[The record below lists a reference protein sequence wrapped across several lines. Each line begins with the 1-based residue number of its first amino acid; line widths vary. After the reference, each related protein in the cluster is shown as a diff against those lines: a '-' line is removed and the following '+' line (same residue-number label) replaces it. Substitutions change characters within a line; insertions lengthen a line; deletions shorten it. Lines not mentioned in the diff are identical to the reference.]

1 MKKRTSFFWKIFKQ
15 TFVFVGRTFYIS
27 MISLMVFLLTVSRP
41 DFMSGQIERVLKAKL
56 PQGMSLSGLSYRVS
70 PSFKGAVIRQ
80 ARFTLKKEKAVYE
93 VYAETVI
100 VPDVVR
106 LLFGTSGNVFIQGV
120 DLESENLKMT
130 GFEGDIVLSLGSKED
145 LAAGSV
151 VADGVRYKDYELSHL
166 FSDVRMTA
174 EAVFFDRLLAR
185 AYHGRI
191 TAEGSYHFFPKERIE
206 VRLDFR
212 DVDTSMIKTV
222 GSKWKG
228 VAQGR
233 AQYAGTVQRIENLQI
248 ELQSPSSE
256 MERTLFKYLM
266 GDVGGNLA
274 FLPFSKALESIDFIH
289 LDNFHGTVHNLD
301 EESVSVKLNLDS
313 RQLNLR
319 LNPDITIR
327 LR

>member
-1 MKKRTSFFWKIFKQ
+1 GAGMESEGLKI
-15 TFVFVGRTFYIS
+15 
-27 MISLMVFLLTVSRP
+27 
-41 DFMSGQIERVLKAKL
+41 
-56 PQGMSLSGLSYRVS
+56 SGL
-70 PSFKGAVIRQ
+70 
-80 ARFTLKKEKAVYE
+80 
-93 VYAETVI
+93 
-100 VPDVVR
+100 
-106 LLFGTSGNVFIQGV
+106 
-120 DLESENLKMT
+120 
-130 GFEGDIVLSLGSKED
+130 EGDIALSLCSKEK
-145 LAAGSV
+145 LAAGSIA
-151 VADGVRYKDYELSHL
+151 ADGVRYKDYEISDL

-191 TAEGSYHFFPKERIE
+191 KAEGSYHFFPKERIE
-206 VRLDFR
+206 VRLDFGA
-212 DVDTSMIKTV
+212 VDTGMIKAV
-222 GSKWKG
+222 SGKWRG
-228 VAQGR
+228 VAEGR
-233 AQYAGTVQRIENLQI
+233 AQYAGTVQRIENLQV

-313 RQLNLR
+313 RQLNLK